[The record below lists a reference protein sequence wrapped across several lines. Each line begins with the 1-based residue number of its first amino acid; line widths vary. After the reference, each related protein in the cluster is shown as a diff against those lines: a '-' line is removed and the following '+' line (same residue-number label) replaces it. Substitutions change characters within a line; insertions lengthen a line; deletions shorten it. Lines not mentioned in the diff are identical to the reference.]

1 PRNVQTVELLD
12 ELGRI
17 AIEPLGERHHWG
29 RIDRNCFATS
39 SLLDAS
45 VPRADVLADVA
56 SIDHVTHL
64 RAECLR
70 NRRWRLA
77 PVGET
82 LRGVE
87 GPRLVERT
95 RRACVDAES
104 ALSAVERK
112 HRSWLDLDL
121 RYRDPEDDPRAM
133 ALRDRHGVLAVAR
146 DAGSNRGCSVHVIVV
161 VDEHA
166 IPAAQP
172 TPAHAA

>member
-1 PRNVQTVELLD
+1 HRIGGCRLTLDARTQVRTADIAGSNQRIATQPPSVVPRNVQTVELLD

-82 LRGVE
+82 
-87 GPRLVERT
+87 
-95 RRACVDAES
+95 
-104 ALSAVERK
+104 
-112 HRSWLDLDL
+112 
-121 RYRDPEDDPRAM
+121 
-133 ALRDRHGVLAVAR
+133 
-146 DAGSNRGCSVHVIVV
+146 
-161 VDEHA
+161 
-166 IPAAQP
+166 
-172 TPAHAA
+172 